1 MKYMAAA
8 VGKAIIDARNRY
20 PTVFPVSIGIFDSRI
35 DRRHNTALPTTII
48 SMSVFISSPDH

>member
-8 VGKAIIDARNRY
+8 VGKAIIDAMNIY
-20 PTVFPVSIGIFDSRI
+20 PAVFPVSIGIFDSRI

-48 SMSVFISSPDH
+48 SMSVFISSPDQ